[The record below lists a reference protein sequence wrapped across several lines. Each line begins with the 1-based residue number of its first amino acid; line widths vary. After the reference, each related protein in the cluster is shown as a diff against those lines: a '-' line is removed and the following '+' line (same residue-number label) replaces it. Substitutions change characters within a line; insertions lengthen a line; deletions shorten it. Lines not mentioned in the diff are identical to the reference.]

1 MVRRRMSWVGTVAK
15 LIEVTRGIYTG
26 VDVDVVDFDCVHAL
40 IVSVADRRTAGAPRH
55 VLERAALSAA
65 PLSVARLHL
74 CLQSQERID
83 AATLSLEMP

>member
-1 MVRRRMSWVGTVAK
+1 MRRRMRWIGRVAK

-26 VDVDVVDFDCVHAL
+26 VDVVDFDCVHAL
-40 IVSVADRRTAGAPRH
+40 IVSVADRR
-55 VLERAALSAA
+55 SAA
-65 PLSVARLHL
+65 PRPRACSSKRCAAQRVRLHL

>member
-1 MVRRRMSWVGTVAK
+1 MSWIGRVAK

-26 VDVDVVDFDCVHAL
+26 VDVVDFDCVHAL